1 MMVQHPA
8 AASSLAFS
16 DREFVFGEL
25 RLDAQ
30 GVLTRGSEVI
40 HLPPKELAAL
50 RLLLAHAGQIV
61 TLQQLKQALW
71 GDVHVTDDSVP
82 KCVSS
87 LRELLSP
94 VDCIQTVY
102 KRGYRISVEVQR
114 ETGEAPEAPPRL
126 AIMPFGVD
134 ANVPVYLGPAI
145 AEETISLLTADRFA
159 PAHVLA
165 RDSAFSL
172 AARGMTAFQ
181 VGEALQ
187 ADLVLTGTLRM
198 LPAHFRLRAE
208 MIRVSDGT
216 QIWVEDMLVA
226 QARSADLE
234 SELANRLFIRLSSAD
249 WFFSREALRGSVSND
264 APERREAWELFLRG
278 HHEWQT
284 LQRHR
289 MQEGIQH
296 LSRAIELN
304 PSLYAAHID
313 LANAA
318 VTQGFAGFITP
329 LQAAQQVR
337 TTAEAVPSSFEGA
350 EALLPALGWI
360 RFHVDHDLPGAL
372 RAFSTSAHLRHET
385 SVTRIRSM
393 FALSRHRFVEAI
405 ELIAEALRTDPYS
418 PWLNARLA
426 WAYHLSGER
435 EKSVA
440 QAEHALELFPEH
452 ESTSVYGTMILA
464 FNGRAERAVDVAE
477 NLVHRTP
484 YLDIGSA
491 LYSYCLAR
499 AGREQ
504 EARSMLERLQWL
516 SRERF
521 VLTSFT
527 AAVCVALGELDC
539 AVAELQTAAD
549 ARCPWLFQMLADPR
563 IEPIRER
570 PEVVRMEKVLERM
583 EAAAERKAGHEA

>member
-1 MMVQHPA
+1 MVQHLS
-8 AASSLAFS
+8 AASSSTFS
-16 DREFVFGEL
+16 DCEFLFGKL

-30 GVLTRGSEVI
+30 GVLTRGDEVI

-50 RLLLAHAGQIV
+50 RLLLVHAGQIV
-61 TLQQLKQALW
+61 TVQQLKQALW
-71 GDVHVTDDSVP
+71 GEVHVTDDSVP

-94 VDCIQTVY
+94 DDCIQTVY
-102 KRGYRISVEVQR
+102 KRGYRLSVEVQKPTQ
-114 ETGEAPEAPPRL
+114 EPLEAPPRL
-126 AIMPFGVD
+126 VIMPFAVD

-172 AARGMTAFQ
+172 AARGLTAHQ

-216 QIWVEDMLVA
+216 QIWVEDMLVP
-226 QARSADLE
+226 QARSAELE
-234 SELANRLFIRLSSAD
+234 SELANRLFIRLSSAE
-249 WFFSREALRGSVSND
+249 WFFSREALAGSPPTDSP
-264 APERREAWELFLRG
+264 ARREAWELFLRG
-278 HHEWQT
+278 HHEWQNV
-284 LQRHR
+284 QRYR

-296 LSRAIELN
+296 LTRAVELD

-313 LANAA
+313 LANAS
-318 VTQGFAGFITP
+318 VSQGFAGFVSP
-329 LQAAQQVR
+329 MQAAQQVR
-337 TTAEAVPSSFEGA
+337 NAADAVPSSFEGA

-360 RFHVDHDLPGAL
+360 RFHVDHDLQGAL

-393 FALSRHRFVEAI
+393 FALSRHQFLDAI
-405 ELIAEALRTDPYS
+405 ELITEALRIDPYS
-418 PWLNARLA
+418 PWLNGRLA

-435 EKSVA
+435 EKSLA
-440 QAEHALELFPEH
+440 QAEHALELFPDH
-452 ESTSVYGTMILA
+452 ESSNVYGSMILA
-464 FNGRAERAVDVAE
+464 FNGKAERAVGVAE
-477 NLVHRTP
+477 NLVRKSP
-484 YLDIGSA
+484 YLDIGSSMCA
-491 LYSYCLAR
+491 YALAR
-499 AGREQ
+499 SGREQ

-527 AAVCVALGELDC
+527 AAVCVALGDLDD
-539 AVAELQTAAD
+539 AVAELQAAAE
-549 ARCPWLFQMLADPR
+549 ARCPWLFQILADPR
-563 IEPIRER
+563 LESVRER
-570 PEVVRMEKVLERM
+570 PEVVRIEKVLERM
-583 EAAAERKAGHEA
+583 EAAAERKTSHEV

>member
-1 MMVQHPA
+1 MVQHPA

-145 AEETISLLTADRFA
+145 AEETISLLTTDRFA

-249 WFFSREALRGSVSND
+249 WFFSREALSGSVSND
-264 APERREAWELFLRG
+264 APGRREAWELFLRG

>member
-1 MMVQHPA
+1 MVQHLS
-8 AASSLAFS
+8 AASSSTFS
-16 DREFVFGEL
+16 DCEFLFGKL

-30 GVLTRGSEVI
+30 GVLTRADEVI

-50 RLLLAHAGQIV
+50 RLLLVHAGQIV
-61 TLQQLKQALW
+61 TVQQLKQALW
-71 GDVHVTDDSVP
+71 GEVHVTDDSVP

-94 VDCIQTVY
+94 DDCIQTVY
-102 KRGYRISVEVQR
+102 KRGYRLSVEVQKPMQ
-114 ETGEAPEAPPRL
+114 EALEAPPRL
-126 AIMPFGVD
+126 VIMPFAVD

-172 AARGMTAFQ
+172 SARGLTAHQ

-216 QIWVEDMLVA
+216 QIWVEDMLVP
-226 QARSADLE
+226 QARSAELE
-234 SELANRLFIRLSSAD
+234 SELANRLFIRLSSAE
-249 WFFSREALRGSVSND
+249 WFFSREALAGNPLTDSP
-264 APERREAWELFLRG
+264 ARREAWELFLRG
-278 HHEWQT
+278 HHEWQNV
-284 LQRHR
+284 QRYR

-296 LSRAIELN
+296 LTRAVELD

-313 LANAA
+313 LANAS
-318 VTQGFAGFITP
+318 VSQGFAGFASP
-329 LQAAQQVR
+329 MQVAKQVR
-337 TTAEAVPSSFEGA
+337 NAADAVPSSFEGA

-360 RFHVDHDLPGAL
+360 RFQVDHDLQGAL

-393 FALSRHRFVEAI
+393 FALSRHQFLEAI
-405 ELIAEALRTDPYS
+405 ELITEALRIDPYS
-418 PWLNARLA
+418 PWLNGRLA

-435 EKSVA
+435 EKSLA
-440 QAEHALELFPEH
+440 QAEHALELFPDH
-452 ESTSVYGTMILA
+452 ESSNVYGSMILA
-464 FNGRAERAVDVAE
+464 FNGKAERAVEVAE
-477 NLVHRTP
+477 NLIRKSP
-484 YLDIGSA
+484 YLDIGSSMCA
-491 LYSYCLAR
+491 YALAR

-527 AAVCVALGELDC
+527 AAVCVALGDLDD
-539 AVAELQTAAD
+539 AVAELQAAAE
-549 ARCPWLFQMLADPR
+549 ARCPWLFQILADPR
-563 IEPIRER
+563 IESVRQR
-570 PEVVRMEKVLERM
+570 PEVVRIENVLERM
-583 EAAAERKAGHEA
+583 EAAAEKKTSHQA

>member
-1 MMVQHPA
+1 MVQHPA

-249 WFFSREALRGSVSND
+249 WFFSREALSGSVSND
-264 APERREAWELFLRG
+264 APGRREAWELFLRG

>member
-1 MMVQHPA
+1 M
-8 AASSLAFS
+8 
-16 DREFVFGEL
+16 
-25 RLDAQ
+25 
-30 GVLTRGSEVI
+30 I

-61 TLQQLKQALW
+61 TVQQLKQALW

-87 LRELLSP
+87 LRELLLP
-94 VDCIQTVY
+94 TDCIQTVY
-102 KRGYRISVEVQR
+102 KRGYRFSIAVRPQSEESR
-114 ETGEAPEAPPRL
+114 ETPARL
-126 AIMPFGVD
+126 AIMPFAVD
-134 ANVPVYLGPAI
+134 PSIAAYLGPAI
-145 AEETISLLTADRFA
+145 AEETISLLTADRMA

-172 AARGMTAFQ
+172 AARGLTAHQ

-198 LPAHFRLRAE
+198 LPAQFRLRAE
-208 MIRVSDGT
+208 MIRVSDCT
-216 QIWVEDMLVA
+216 QIWVEDMLVP

-234 SELANRLFIRLSSAD
+234 SELANRLFIRLSATD
-249 WFFSREALRGSVSND
+249 WYNPREKHQSPAGRNGRLH
-264 APERREAWELFLRG
+264 REAWELFLRG

-284 LQRHR
+284 MQRHR

-296 LSRAIELN
+296 LIRAVELD
-304 PSLYAAHID
+304 PTLYAAHVD

-318 VTQGFAGFITP
+318 VTQEFAGFISP
-329 LQAAQQVR
+329 QQAAQQVR
-337 TTAEAVPSSFEGA
+337 IAADAVPTSVEGA

-372 RAFSTSAHLRHET
+372 RAFSTSSHLRHET
-385 SVTRIRSM
+385 SVTRARSM
-393 FALSRHRFVEAI
+393 FALSRRRFKEAI
-405 ELIAEALRTDPYS
+405 ELILEALRTDPYS
-418 PWLNARLA
+418 PWLNSRLA

-435 EKSVA
+435 DKSVA

-452 ESTSVYGTMILA
+452 ESTNAYASIIMA
-464 FNGRAERAVDVAE
+464 FNGNAEKAVAVAE
-477 NLVHRTP
+477 SLVRRSP

-491 LYSYCLAR
+491 LYAYALAQ

-527 AAVCVALGELDC
+527 AAVCVALGELDS
-539 AVAELQTAAD
+539 AVAELESAAD

-563 IEPIRER
+563 IEPVRER
-570 PEVVRMEKVLERM
+570 PEVVKIERSLERM
-583 EAAAERKAGHEA
+583 EAAGGRKAAHDQ